1 MGIISRW
8 IAAGSVPYKKRLAA
22 LAASRSHCYFTT
34 WFYLPVAAVAATTM
48 RAASSVATTTVKA
61 TTSAVEAASP
71 VEATAA
77 MKTATAVEPASGIAA
92 SRTAPIATIA
102 WAIAVTSP
110 EAAVSAPIAISPAT
124 VGPAGPAIVAATA
137 PAVIPGACADKHA
150 AYEPVRSIV
159 AVRRAGIGCISV
171 IAISTDRRGANPG
184 IHRAD
189 SNPNSHANLRLRV
202 ARAQQKNSQQ
212 NHVF

>member
-1 MGIISRW
+1 M
-8 IAAGSVPYKKRLAA
+8 A
-22 LAASRSHCYFTT
+22 
-34 WFYLPVAAVAATTM
+34 AAVAATTM

-150 AYEPVRSIV
+150 ADEPVWPIV
-159 AVRRAGIGCISV
+159 AVWRAGVRV
-171 IAISTDRRGANPG
+171 IAVVTIIADRGGADPG
-184 IHRAD
+184 VHRAD
-189 SNPNSHANLRLRV
+189 SYSNSHANLRLRV
-202 ARAQQKNSQQ
+202 ARAHQKNSQQ